1 MIITINDNLTS
12 SIVTDDNL
20 LECVLP
26 SYNPSTLVQFTSA
39 SEVEEY
45 IATIIDDPRYFGRKA
60 TDEEKA
66 QVAYDDAAKDVRA
79 ERNRLLAECDWTQL
93 ADASV
98 DNLAW
103 AIYRQALRDIPQ
115 QEGFPSN
122 VTYPTKP

>member
-26 SYNPSTLVQFTSA
+26 SYNPSTLVQFLSA
-39 SEVEEY
+39 SEVEDY
-45 IATIIDDPRYFGRKA
+45 IATIIDNPRYFGRKV

-66 QVAYDDAAKDVRA
+66 QIAYEDQSKTVRA
-79 ERNRLLAECDWTQL
+79 ERNRLLAESDWTQV
-93 ADASV
+93 ADAPV
-98 DNLAW
+98 DKEAW
-103 AIYRQALRDIPQ
+103 ATYRQELRDITA

>member
-26 SYNPSTLVQFTSA
+26 SYNPSTLVQFLSA
-39 SEVEEY
+39 SEVEDY
-45 IATIIDDPRYFGRKA
+45 IATIIDNPRYFGRKV

-66 QVAYDDAAKDVRA
+66 QIAYEDQSKTVRA
-79 ERNRLLAECDWTQL
+79 ERNRLLAESDWTQV
-93 ADASV
+93 ADAPV
-98 DNLAW
+98 DKAAW
-103 AIYRQALRDIPQ
+103 ATYRQELRDITA